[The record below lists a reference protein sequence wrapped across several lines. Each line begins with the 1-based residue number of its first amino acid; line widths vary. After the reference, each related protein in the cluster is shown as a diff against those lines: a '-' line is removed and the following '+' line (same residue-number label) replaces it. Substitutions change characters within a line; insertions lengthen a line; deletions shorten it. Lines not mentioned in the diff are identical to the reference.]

1 MTITK
6 KVVFVAKDDSIEEL
20 KALLGTMVQASRI
33 EEGCLLY
40 NIYQMADK
48 PTTFVVIESW
58 ENEEALK
65 GHQHAAHYLHYKQNY
80 EPFTADKYSDNLIS
94 LG

>member
-6 KVVFVAKDDSIEEL
+6 KVVFVAKEDSIEEL
-20 KALLGTMVQASRI
+20 KALLTTMVEASRG

-40 NIYQMADK
+40 NIYQMKDK
-48 PTTFVVIESW
+48 PTTFVVIEAW
-58 ENEEALK
+58 ENDAALE
-65 GHQHAAHYLHYKQNY
+65 GHKHAAHYAHYKSHY
-80 EPFTADKYSDNLIS
+80 EPFTADKYADDLVS